1 MVTASKV
8 ICLKD
13 ITPTSCANFTISIF
27 PKKFFGDNRMICFLL
42 LMLFMPV
49 NLIAQEQNN
58 PAILVAKYQKKLINV
73 LISLCSHNYKV
84 ELGQLRDKKKY
95 DEREKLGMQ
104 ETEVFFFLRTFVAS
118 ANRYNLSDGVAS
130 GTYACPSPTMC
141 LTLINAKGQ
150 KKRIKKPVRKMWNY
164 LRDRVI
170 AIARIKVETM
180 EVFKVNQTEDISFDK
195 FLAFSN
201 RKERF
206 ESDVLGTLVL
216 KDATICDLCV
226 EQNESSFFPNHEI
239 KEYGY
244 SLLLSDVDVT
254 IWTKD

>member
-13 ITPTSCANFTISIF
+13 ITPPSCANFTISIF

-58 PAILVAKYQKKLINV
+58 PAILVAKYQKELTNV

-104 ETEVFFFLRTFVAS
+104 ETEAFSF
-118 ANRYNLSDGVAS
+118 
-130 GTYACPSPTMC
+130 YA
-141 LTLINAKGQ
+141 LLLLLQ
-150 KKRIKKPVRKMWNY
+150 
-164 LRDRVI
+164 I
-170 AIARIKVETM
+170 AII
-180 EVFKVNQTEDISFDK
+180 
-195 FLAFSN
+195 FLMVS
-201 RKERF
+201 
-206 ESDVLGTLVL
+206 LQGHMLVPVQP
-216 KDATICDLCV
+216 CV
-226 EQNESSFFPNHEI
+226 
-239 KEYGY
+239 
-244 SLLLSDVDVT
+244 
-254 IWTKD
+254 

>member
-1 MVTASKV
+1 MKNLTWQN
-8 ICLKD
+8 
-13 ITPTSCANFTISIF
+13 PEQ
-27 PKKFFGDNRMICFLL
+27 
-42 LMLFMPV
+42 LFV
-49 NLIAQEQNN
+49 AQE
-58 PAILVAKYQKKLINV
+58 LIN
-73 LISLCSHNYKV
+73 KV
-84 ELGQLRDKKKY
+84 KSKCCG
-95 DEREKLGMQ
+95 
-104 ETEVFFFLRTFVAS
+104 
-118 ANRYNLSDGVAS
+118 
-130 GTYACPSPTMC
+130 
-141 LTLINAKGQ
+141 
-150 KKRIKKPVRKMWNY
+150 
-164 LRDRVI
+164 
-170 AIARIKVETM
+170 IKV
-180 EVFKVNQTEDISFDK
+180 DK